1 MKTALALILSLA
13 SFSAF
18 AAPID
23 GSGLLSLLVTLV
35 IVGLILWL
43 CWWFISYIGLPEP
56 FNKVARVLIALVA
69 LVFLINLLLGFLGT
83 PFIRF

>member
-1 MKTALALILSLA
+1 MSKLALVLMLVSPL
-13 SFSAF
+13 AF

-43 CWWFISYIGLPEP
+43 CWWFVAYIALPEP
-56 FNKVARVLIALVA
+56 FNKVAKVLIALVA
-69 LVFLINLLLGFLGT
+69 LIFLINLLMSLVGS
-83 PFIRF
+83 PFIKF